1 MPKTD
6 KELKKIIREA
16 EKVLES
22 SSRPVAA
29 GKIKISK
36 ESLKAAKAFNKYKE
50 LTGKKK
56 LSGTEKR
63 ALLKYTPK
71 QVAKEGTLKQS
82 TYEKRLKAFKELM
95 NRDIQ
100 PGEYAD
106 LRYLTAKQLQKR
118 IGSSYEDKATNAE
131 GETNDSGENEFPDTF
146 KDVDFPSV
154 RWWDVPSVIRSSA
167 EERRSGGLLYG
178 NSRIFWDDPDKIS
191 LARLFYEG
199 IDGRQWSIIMALRS
213 ILVANGYSDI
223 LISPDE
229 SRERFAVYREEWNS
243 VGELSPDYKT
253 TRKYRKK
260 S

>member
-1 MPKTD
+1 MPKAD

-29 GKIKISK
+29 GKMKISR
-36 ESLKAAKAFNKYKE
+36 EVLKAAKAFNKYKE
-50 LTGKKK
+50 LTGRKK
-56 LSGTEKR
+56 LSDIEKR

-71 QVAKEGTLKQS
+71 QVAKESTLKQS
-82 TYEKRLKAFKELM
+82 VYEKRLKAFKELM

-100 PGEYAD
+100 PGEYTD
-106 LRYLTAKQLQKR
+106 LRYLTAKQLQRK
-118 IGSSYEDKATNAE
+118 IGAYEKESADARSEGTETEEDK
-131 GETNDSGENEFPDTF
+131 FPDTF

-167 EERRSGGLLYG
+167 EERRTGGLLYE
-178 NSRIFWDDPDKIS
+178 NSEIFWDDPDKIS
-191 LARLFYEG
+191 LARLFFEG
-199 IDGRQWSIIMALRS
+199 VDGRQWSIIMALRS
-213 ILVANGYSDI
+213 ILVANGHSDI

-229 SRERFAVYREEWNS
+229 SQDRFAVYREEWNNI
-243 VGELSPDYKT
+243 EEFDPDYKT

>member
-1 MPKTD
+1 MPKTN

-16 EKVLES
+16 EKILES

-29 GKIKISK
+29 GKMKISK
-36 ESLKAAKAFNKYKE
+36 EALKAAKAFNKYKE

-56 LSGTEKR
+56 LSDIEKR

-71 QVAKEGTLKQS
+71 QVAKESTLKQS
-82 TYEKRLKAFKELM
+82 AYEKRLKAFRELM

-106 LRYLTAKQLQKR
+106 LRYLTARQLQKR
-118 IGSSYEDKATNAE
+118 IGTYESEASETKGEGNEPEADK
-131 GETNDSGENEFPDTF
+131 FPDVF
-146 KDVDFPSV
+146 KDIDFPSV
-154 RWWDVPSVIRSSA
+154 RWWDIPSIIRSSA
-167 EERRSGGLLYG
+167 EERRAGGLLYENAG
-178 NSRIFWDDPDKIS
+178 IFWDDPDKIS
-191 LARLFYEG
+191 LARLFFEG

-213 ILVANGYSDI
+213 ILVANGYNDI

-229 SRERFAVYREEWNS
+229 SRDRFAVYREEWNG
-243 VGELSPDYKT
+243 VEELSPDYKT
-253 TRKYRKK
+253 TRRYRKK

>member
-1 MPKTD
+1 MPKTN

-29 GKIKISK
+29 GKMKISK
-36 ESLKAAKAFNKYKE
+36 EALRAAKAFNKYKE

-56 LSGTEKR
+56 LSDAEKR

-71 QVAKEGTLKQS
+71 QVAKESTLKQS
-82 TYEKRLKAFKELM
+82 AYEKRLKAFRELM

-106 LRYLTAKQLQKR
+106 LRYLTARQLQKR
-118 IGSSYEDKATNAE
+118 IGTYESKISDTR
-131 GETNDSGENEFPDTF
+131 GEENESETDAFPDVF

-154 RWWDVPSVIRSSA
+154 RWWDIPSIIRSSA
-167 EERRSGGLLYG
+167 EERRAGGLLYENAG
-178 NSRIFWDDPDKIS
+178 IFWDDPDKIS
-191 LARLFYEG
+191 LARLFFEG

-229 SRERFAVYREEWNS
+229 SRDRFAVYREEWHS
-243 VGELSPDYKT
+243 VEELSPDYKT
-253 TRKYRKK
+253 TRRYRKK

>member
-1 MPKTD
+1 MPKTN

-29 GKIKISK
+29 GKMKISK
-36 ESLKAAKAFNKYKE
+36 EALRAAKAFNKYKE

-56 LSGTEKR
+56 LSDTEKR

-71 QVAKEGTLKQS
+71 QVAKESTLKQS
-82 TYEKRLKAFKELM
+82 AYEKRLKAFRELM

-106 LRYLTAKQLQKR
+106 LRYLTARQLQKR
-118 IGSSYEDKATNAE
+118 IGAYEREVIDTKNE
-131 GETNDSGENEFPDTF
+131 GSESETDMFPDVF

-154 RWWDVPSVIRSSA
+154 RWWDIPSIIRSSA
-167 EERRSGGLLYG
+167 EERRSGGLLYENAG
-178 NSRIFWDDPDKIS
+178 IFWDDPDKVS
-191 LARLFYEG
+191 LTRLFFEG
-199 IDGRQWSIIMALRS
+199 INGRQWSIIMTLRS
-213 ILVANGYSDI
+213 ILIANGYSDI

-229 SRERFAVYREEWNS
+229 SRDRFAVYREEWS
-243 VGELSPDYKT
+243 EVEELSPNYKT
-253 TRKYRKK
+253 TRRYRKK

>member
-1 MPKTD
+1 MPKTN

-29 GKIKISK
+29 GKMKISR
-36 ESLKAAKAFNKYKE
+36 EALKAAKAFNKYKE

-56 LSGTEKR
+56 LSDAEKR
-63 ALLKYTPK
+63 ALLKYTPR
-71 QVAKEGTLKQS
+71 QVAKESTLKQS
-82 TYEKRLKAFKELM
+82 AYEKRLKAFRELM

-106 LRYLTAKQLQKR
+106 LRYLTARQLQKR
-118 IGSSYEDKATNAE
+118 IGTYESEVSDAKDDGNE
-131 GETNDSGENEFPDTF
+131 SETDAFPDVF
-146 KDVDFPSV
+146 KEVDFPSV
-154 RWWDVPSVIRSSA
+154 RWWDIPSIIRSSA
-167 EERRSGGLLYG
+167 EERRAGGLLYENAG
-178 NSRIFWDDPDKIS
+178 IFWDDPDKIS
-191 LARLFYEG
+191 LARLFFEG

-229 SRERFAVYREEWNS
+229 SRDRFAVYREEWNS
-243 VGELSPDYKT
+243 IGELSPDYKT
-253 TRKYRKK
+253 TRRYRKK

>member
-1 MPKTD
+1 MPKTN

-29 GKIKISK
+29 GKMKISR
-36 ESLKAAKAFNKYKE
+36 EALRAAKAFNKYKE

-56 LSGTEKR
+56 LSDIEKR

-71 QVAKEGTLKQS
+71 QVAKESTLKQS
-82 TYEKRLKAFKELM
+82 AYEKRLKAFRELM
-95 NRDIQ
+95 NRDIK

-118 IGSSYEDKATNAE
+118 IGTYESEVSDIK
-131 GETNDSGENEFPDTF
+131 GEENESETDSFPDVF
-146 KDVDFPSV
+146 EDVDFPSV
-154 RWWDVPSVIRSSA
+154 RWWDIPSIIRSSA
-167 EERRSGGLLYG
+167 EERRSGGLLYENAG
-178 NSRIFWDDPDKIS
+178 IFWDDPDKIS
-191 LARLFYEG
+191 LARLFFEG

-229 SRERFAVYREEWNS
+229 SRDRFAVYREEWNS
-243 VGELSPDYKT
+243 VEELSPNYKT
-253 TRKYRKK
+253 TRRYRKR

>member
-1 MPKTD
+1 MPKTN
-6 KELKKIIREA
+6 KELKKIIQEA

-29 GKIKISK
+29 GKMKISK
-36 ESLKAAKAFNKYKE
+36 EALRAAKAFNKYKE

-56 LSGTEKR
+56 LSDTEKR

-71 QVAKEGTLKQS
+71 QVAKESTLKQS
-82 TYEKRLKAFKELM
+82 AYEKRLKAFRELM

-106 LRYLTAKQLQKR
+106 LRYLTARQLQKR
-118 IGSSYEDKATNAE
+118 IGTYESEVYDAKGDGNE
-131 GETNDSGENEFPDTF
+131 SETDAFPDVF

-154 RWWDVPSVIRSSA
+154 RWWDIPSIIRSSA
-167 EERRSGGLLYG
+167 EERRAGGLLYENAG
-178 NSRIFWDDPDKIS
+178 IFWDDPDKIS
-191 LARLFYEG
+191 LARLFFEG
-199 IDGRQWSIIMALRS
+199 VNGRQWSIIMALRS

-229 SRERFAVYREEWNS
+229 SRDRFAVYREEWNS

-253 TRKYRKK
+253 TRRYRKK

>member
-16 EKVLES
+16 ERALKS
-22 SSRPVAA
+22 SSKPVAA

-36 ESLKAAKAFNKYKE
+36 ESLKAAKVFNKYKE

-56 LSGTEKR
+56 LSDTEKR

-71 QVAKEGTLKQS
+71 QVAKESALKQS

-118 IGSSYEDKATNAE
+118 IGSYEDRATNTE
-131 GETNDSGENEFPDTF
+131 GEKNGSEGNKFPDTF

-167 EERRSGGLLYG
+167 EERKSGGLLYENAG
-178 NSRIFWDDPDKIS
+178 IFWDNPDKVS

-199 IDGRQWSIIMALRS
+199 IDGMQWSIIMALRS
-213 ILVANGYSDI
+213 ILIANGYSDI

-229 SRERFAVYREEWNS
+229 SRDRFAVYREEWNGI
-243 VGELSPDYKT
+243 GELSPDYKT

>member
-6 KELKKIIREA
+6 KELRKIIREA
-16 EKVLES
+16 EKVLKS
-22 SSRPVAA
+22 SSRPTST
-29 GKIKISK
+29 GKMKISR
-36 ESLKAAKAFNKYKE
+36 EALKAAKVFNQYRE

-56 LSGTEKR
+56 LSDTEKR

-71 QVAKEGTLKQS
+71 QVAKESTLKQS
-82 TYEKRLKAFKELM
+82 VYEKRLKAFRELM

-118 IGSSYEDKATNAE
+118 IGAY
-131 GETNDSGENEFPDTF
+131 ENEVVDTKGEENESETDKFPDVF

-167 EERRSGGLLYG
+167 EERRIGGLLYENAG
-178 NSRIFWDDPDKIS
+178 IFWDDPDNVS

-213 ILVANGYSDI
+213 TLVANGHSDI

-229 SRERFAVYREEWNS
+229 SRDRFAVYSEEWNG
-243 VGELSPDYKT
+243 VEELSPDYKT
-253 TRKYRKK
+253 TRRYRKK

>member
-1 MPKTD
+1 MPKTN

-16 EKVLES
+16 EKVPES
-22 SSRPVAA
+22 SSRPVDA
-29 GKIKISK
+29 GKMKISR
-36 ESLKAAKAFNKYKE
+36 EALRAAKAFSRYKE

-56 LSGTEKR
+56 LSDTEKR

-71 QVAKEGTLKQS
+71 QVAKENTLKQS
-82 TYEKRLKAFKELM
+82 AYEKRLKAFRELM

-118 IGSSYEDKATNAE
+118 IGAY
-131 GETNDSGENEFPDTF
+131 ENEVSDAKDEGNEPETDVFPDVF

-154 RWWDVPSVIRSSA
+154 RWWDVPSIIKSSA
-167 EERRSGGLLYG
+167 EERRTGGLLYENAG
-178 NSRIFWDDPDKIS
+178 IFWDDPDKVS
-191 LARLFYEG
+191 LARLFFEG
-199 IDGRQWSIIMALRS
+199 IDGRQWSIIMVLRS

-229 SRERFAVYREEWNS
+229 SRDRFAVYREEWNG
-243 VGELSPDYKT
+243 VEELSPDYKT
-253 TRKYRKK
+253 TRRYRKK

>member
-1 MPKTD
+1 MPKTN

-29 GKIKISK
+29 GKMKISK
-36 ESLKAAKAFNKYKE
+36 EALRAAKAFSKYKE

-56 LSGTEKR
+56 LSDVEKR
-63 ALLKYTPK
+63 VLLKYTPK
-71 QVAKEGTLKQS
+71 QVAKESTLKQS
-82 TYEKRLKAFKELM
+82 VYEKRLKAFRKLM

-106 LRYLTAKQLQKR
+106 LRYLTARQLQKK
-118 IGSSYEDKATNAE
+118 IGTYESEVSDAKGE
-131 GETNDSGENEFPDTF
+131 GNESETDEFPDVF
-146 KDVDFPSV
+146 EDVDFPSV
-154 RWWDVPSVIRSSA
+154 RWWDIPSIIRSSA
-167 EERRSGGLLYG
+167 EERRAGGLLYENAG
-178 NSRIFWDDPDKIS
+178 IFWDDPDKIS
-191 LARLFYEG
+191 LARLFFEG
-199 IDGRQWSIIMALRS
+199 VDGRQWPVIMALRS

-229 SRERFAVYREEWNS
+229 SRDRFAVYREEWNG
-243 VGELSPDYKT
+243 VEELSPNYKT
-253 TRKYRKK
+253 TRKYRKR

>member
-1 MPKTD
+1 MPKTN

-29 GKIKISK
+29 GKMKISK
-36 ESLKAAKAFNKYKE
+36 EALRAAKAFNKYKE

-56 LSGTEKR
+56 LSDIEKR

-71 QVAKEGTLKQS
+71 QVAKESTLKQS
-82 TYEKRLKAFKELM
+82 AYEKRLKAFKELM

-118 IGSSYEDKATNAE
+118 IGAY
-131 GETNDSGENEFPDTF
+131 ENEVSDTKGEENESETDAFPDVF
-146 KDVDFPSV
+146 KDVDFPFV
-154 RWWDVPSVIRSSA
+154 RWWDIPSIIRSSA
-167 EERRSGGLLYG
+167 EERRSGGLLYENAG
-178 NSRIFWDDPDKIS
+178 IFWDDPDKIS
-191 LARLFYEG
+191 LARLFFEG
-199 IDGRQWSIIMALRS
+199 VDGRQWSIIMALRS

-229 SRERFAVYREEWNS
+229 SRDRFAVYREEWNG
-243 VGELSPDYKT
+243 VEELSPNYKT
-253 TRKYRKK
+253 TRRYRKR

>member
-1 MPKTD
+1 MSKAD

-29 GKIKISK
+29 GKMKISR
-36 ESLKAAKAFNKYKE
+36 EALKAAKAFNKYKE
-50 LTGKKK
+50 LTGRKK
-56 LSGTEKR
+56 LSDIEKR

-71 QVAKEGTLKQS
+71 QVAKESTLKQS
-82 TYEKRLKAFKELM
+82 VYEKRLKAFKELM

-100 PGEYAD
+100 PGEYVD
-106 LRYLTAKQLQKR
+106 LRYLTAKQLQRK
-118 IGSSYEDKATNAE
+118 IGAYEKESADARSEGTETEEDK
-131 GETNDSGENEFPDTF
+131 FPDTF

-167 EERRSGGLLYG
+167 EERRIGGLLYE
-178 NSRIFWDDPDKIS
+178 NSGIFWDDPDKIS
-191 LARLFYEG
+191 LARLFFEG
-199 IDGRQWSIIMALRS
+199 VDGRQWSIIMALRS
-213 ILVANGYSDI
+213 ILVANGHSDI

-229 SRERFAVYREEWNS
+229 SRDRFAVYREEWNNIE
-243 VGELSPDYKT
+243 ELDPDYKT

>member
-1 MPKTD
+1 MPKTN
-6 KELKKIIREA
+6 KELKNIIREA
-16 EKVLES
+16 EKVPES
-22 SSRPVAA
+22 SSRPVDA
-29 GKIKISK
+29 GKMKISR
-36 ESLKAAKAFNKYKE
+36 EALRAAKAFSRYKE

-56 LSGTEKR
+56 LSDTEKR

-71 QVAKEGTLKQS
+71 QVAKENTLKQS
-82 TYEKRLKAFKELM
+82 AYEKRLKDFRELM

-118 IGSSYEDKATNAE
+118 IGAYESEAVDTKYE
-131 GETNDSGENEFPDTF
+131 KNESEADAFPDIF

-154 RWWDVPSVIRSSA
+154 RWWDIPSIIRSSA
-167 EERRSGGLLYG
+167 EERRAGGLLYE
-178 NSRIFWDDPDKIS
+178 NSGIFWDDPDKIS
-191 LARLFYEG
+191 LARLFFEG

-229 SRERFAVYREEWNS
+229 SRDRFAAYREEWNG
-243 VGELSPDYKT
+243 VAELSPDYKT
-253 TRKYRKK
+253 TRRYRKK

>member
-56 LSGTEKR
+56 LSDTEKR

-71 QVAKEGTLKQS
+71 QVAKGGTLKQS
-82 TYEKRLKAFKELM
+82 TYEKRLEAFKELM

-106 LRYLTAKQLQKR
+106 LRYLTAKQLRKR

-131 GETNDSGENEFPDTF
+131 DETNDSGGNEFPDTF

-167 EERRSGGLLYG
+167 EERRPGGLLYE
-178 NSRIFWDDPDKIS
+178 NSGIFWDDPDKIS

-199 IDGRQWSIIMALRS
+199 VDGRQWSIIMALRS
-213 ILVANGYSDI
+213 ILVVNGYSDI

-229 SRERFAVYREEWNS
+229 SRERFAVYREEWYS
-243 VGELSPDYKT
+243 VEELSPDYKT

>member
-16 EKVLES
+16 EKVLKS

-29 GKIKISK
+29 GKMKISK
-36 ESLKAAKAFNKYKE
+36 EALKAAKAFNKYKE
-50 LTGKKK
+50 LTGRKR
-56 LSGTEKR
+56 LSDTEKR

-71 QVAKEGTLKQS
+71 QVTKENTLKQS
-82 TYEKRLKAFKELM
+82 AYEKRLKTFKELV

-106 LRYLTAKQLQKR
+106 LRYLTARQLQKR
-118 IGSSYEDKATNAE
+118 ISTYEKETVDTESEKTKSEEDKFLNI
-131 GETNDSGENEFPDTF
+131 F
-146 KDVDFPSV
+146 KDVDLPSV
-154 RWWDVPSVIRSSA
+154 RWWDIPSVIRSSA
-167 EERRSGGLLYG
+167 EERRSGGLLYENAG
-178 NSRIFWDDPDKIS
+178 IFWDDPDKIS

-199 IDGRQWSIIMALRS
+199 VDGRQWSVIMALRS
-213 ILVANGYSDI
+213 ILLANGHSDI

-229 SRERFAVYREEWNS
+229 SKDRFAVYREEWNN

-253 TRKYRKK
+253 TRKYREK

>member
-1 MPKTD
+1 MLETN
-6 KELKKIIREA
+6 KELRKIIREA

-29 GKIKISK
+29 GKMKISR
-36 ESLKAAKAFNKYKE
+36 EALKAAKAFNKYKE

-56 LSGTEKR
+56 LSDAEKR

-71 QVAKEGTLKQS
+71 QVAKESTLKQS
-82 TYEKRLKAFKELM
+82 TYEKRLKTFRELM

-118 IGSSYEDKATNAE
+118 IGVY
-131 GETNDSGENEFPDTF
+131 ENEVADTKDGKNESEADAFPDVF
-146 KDVDFPSV
+146 KDVEFPSV
-154 RWWDVPSVIRSSA
+154 RWWDIPSIIRSSA
-167 EERRSGGLLYG
+167 EERRAGGLLYENAG
-178 NSRIFWDDPDKIS
+178 IFWDDPDKIS
-191 LARLFYEG
+191 LARLFFEG

-229 SRERFAVYREEWNS
+229 SRDRFAVSCEEWHS
-243 VGELSPDYKT
+243 VEELSPDYKT
-253 TRKYRKK
+253 TRRYRKK

>member
-1 MPKTD
+1 MPKVD
-6 KELKKIIREA
+6 KELRKIIREA

-29 GKIKISK
+29 GKMKISR
-36 ESLKAAKAFNKYKE
+36 EALKAAKAFNKYKE

-56 LSGTEKR
+56 LSDAEKR

-71 QVAKEGTLKQS
+71 QVAKESTLKQS
-82 TYEKRLKAFKELM
+82 AYEKRLKAFRELT

-118 IGSSYEDKATNAE
+118 IGTYGNKVADTKDDESESETDK
-131 GETNDSGENEFPDTF
+131 FPDVF

-167 EERRSGGLLYG
+167 EERRSGGLLYE
-178 NSRIFWDDPDKIS
+178 NSEIFWDNPDRIS
-191 LARLFYEG
+191 LAKLFFEG
-199 IDGRQWSIIMALRS
+199 VDGRQWSVVMALRS
-213 ILVANGYSDI
+213 ILVANGHSDI

-229 SRERFAVYREEWNS
+229 SRDRFAVYREEWNN
-243 VGELSPDYKT
+243 VEELDPDYKT
-253 TRKYRKK
+253 TRRYRKK

>member
-1 MPKTD
+1 MPKTN

-29 GKIKISK
+29 GKMKISK
-36 ESLKAAKAFNKYKE
+36 EALRAAKAFNKYKE

-56 LSGTEKR
+56 LSDTEKR
-63 ALLKYTPK
+63 ALIKYTPK
-71 QVAKEGTLKQS
+71 QVAKEITLKQS
-82 TYEKRLKAFKELM
+82 TYEKRLKAFRELM

-106 LRYLTAKQLQKR
+106 LRYLTARQLQKR
-118 IGSSYEDKATNAE
+118 IGTH
-131 GETNDSGENEFPDTF
+131 ENEVVDIKDEENESEADKFPDIF

-154 RWWDVPSVIRSSA
+154 RWWDIPSIIRSSA
-167 EERRSGGLLYG
+167 EERRTGGLLYE
-178 NSRIFWDDPDKIS
+178 NSGIFWDDPDKIS
-191 LARLFYEG
+191 LARLFFEG

-229 SRERFAVYREEWNS
+229 SRDRFAVYREEWND
-243 VGELSPDYKT
+243 VAELSPDYKT
-253 TRKYRKK
+253 TRRYRKR

>member
-1 MPKTD
+1 MPKTN

-16 EKVLES
+16 EKVLGS

-29 GKIKISK
+29 GKMKISK
-36 ESLKAAKAFNKYKE
+36 EALRAAKAFNKYKE

-56 LSGTEKR
+56 LSDTEKR

-71 QVAKEGTLKQS
+71 QVAKESTLKQS
-82 TYEKRLKAFKELM
+82 AYEKRLKTFRELV

-118 IGSSYEDKATNAE
+118 IGTYESEVADANDK
-131 GETNDSGENEFPDTF
+131 ENESEADAFPDVF

-154 RWWDVPSVIRSSA
+154 RWWDIPSIIRSST
-167 EERRSGGLLYG
+167 EERRAGGLLYENAG
-178 NSRIFWDDPDKIS
+178 IFWDDPDKIS
-191 LARLFYEG
+191 LARLFFEG
-199 IDGRQWSIIMALRS
+199 IDGRQWYIIMALRS

-229 SRERFAVYREEWNS
+229 SRDRFAIYREEWNG
-243 VGELSPDYKT
+243 VEELSSDYKT

>member
-1 MPKTD
+1 MSKAD

-22 SSRPVAA
+22 SSKPVAA
-29 GKIKISK
+29 GKMKISR
-36 ESLKAAKAFNKYKE
+36 EVLKAAKAFNKYKE

-56 LSGTEKR
+56 LSDIEKS

-71 QVAKEGTLKQS
+71 QVAKESTLKQS
-82 TYEKRLKAFKELM
+82 AYEKRLKAFKELM

-106 LRYLTAKQLQKR
+106 LRYLTAKQLQRK
-118 IGSSYEDKATNAE
+118 IGAYEKESADARSEGTETEEDK
-131 GETNDSGENEFPDTF
+131 FPDMF

-167 EERRSGGLLYG
+167 EERRTGGLLYENAG
-178 NSRIFWDDPDKIS
+178 IFWDDPDKIS
-191 LARLFYEG
+191 LARLFFEG
-199 IDGRQWSIIMALRS
+199 VNGRQWSIIMALRS
-213 ILVANGYSDI
+213 ILVANGHSDI

-229 SRERFAVYREEWNS
+229 SQDRFAVYREEWNNIE
-243 VGELSPDYKT
+243 ELDPDYKT

>member
-1 MPKTD
+1 MPKTN

-16 EKVLES
+16 EKVLEF
-22 SSRPVAA
+22 SSRPIAA
-29 GKIKISK
+29 GKMKISK
-36 ESLKAAKAFNKYKE
+36 EALRAAKAFNKYKE

-56 LSGTEKR
+56 LSDIEKR

-71 QVAKEGTLKQS
+71 QVAKESTLKQS
-82 TYEKRLKAFKELM
+82 AYEKRLKAFRELM

-106 LRYLTAKQLQKR
+106 LRYLTARQLQKR
-118 IGSSYEDKATNAE
+118 IGTY
-131 GETNDSGENEFPDTF
+131 ENEVVDTKDEENESEADKFPDIF

-154 RWWDVPSVIRSSA
+154 RWWDVPSIIKSSA
-167 EERRSGGLLYG
+167 EERRTGGLLYENAG
-178 NSRIFWDDPDKIS
+178 IFWDDPDKVS
-191 LARLFYEG
+191 LARLFFEG

-229 SRERFAVYREEWNS
+229 SRDRFAVYREEWNG
-243 VGELSPDYKT
+243 VEELSPEYKT
-253 TRKYRKK
+253 TRRYRKK

>member
-1 MPKTD
+1 MPKIN

-29 GKIKISK
+29 GKMKISK
-36 ESLKAAKAFNKYKE
+36 EALRAAKTFNKYKE

-56 LSGTEKR
+56 LSDIEKR

-71 QVAKEGTLKQS
+71 QVAKESTLKQS
-82 TYEKRLKAFKELM
+82 TYEKRLKAFRELM

-118 IGSSYEDKATNAE
+118 IGAYESEVSDTKDE
-131 GETNDSGENEFPDTF
+131 KNESEADAFPDTF

-154 RWWDVPSVIRSSA
+154 RWWDIPSIIRSSA
-167 EERRSGGLLYG
+167 EERRAGGLLYE
-178 NSRIFWDDPDKIS
+178 NSGIFWDDPDKIS
-191 LARLFYEG
+191 LARLFFEG
-199 IDGRQWSIIMALRS
+199 VDGRQWSIIMALRS

-229 SRERFAVYREEWNS
+229 SRDRFAVYREEWNS
-243 VGELSPDYKT
+243 VAELSPDYKT
-253 TRKYRKK
+253 TRRYRRK

>member
-1 MPKTD
+1 MPKTN

-29 GKIKISK
+29 GKMKISK
-36 ESLKAAKAFNKYKE
+36 EALRAAKAFNKYKE

-56 LSGTEKR
+56 LSDTEKR

-71 QVAKEGTLKQS
+71 QVAKESTLKQS
-82 TYEKRLKAFKELM
+82 AYEKRLKAFRELM

-106 LRYLTAKQLQKR
+106 LRYLTARQLQKR
-118 IGSSYEDKATNAE
+118 IGTYESEVSNTKGE
-131 GETNDSGENEFPDTF
+131 GNESETDSFPDVF

-154 RWWDVPSVIRSSA
+154 RWWDIPSIIRSSA
-167 EERRSGGLLYG
+167 EERRAGGLLYENAG
-178 NSRIFWDDPDKIS
+178 IFWDDPDKIS
-191 LARLFYEG
+191 LARVFFEG

-229 SRERFAVYREEWNS
+229 SRDRFAVYREEWHN
-243 VGELSPDYKT
+243 VEELSPDYKT
-253 TRKYRKK
+253 TRRYRKR

>member
-16 EKVLES
+16 EKILES

-36 ESLKAAKAFNKYKE
+36 ESLKAAKVFNKYKE

-56 LSGTEKR
+56 LSDTEKR

-82 TYEKRLKAFKELM
+82 TYEKRLKAFKELV

-118 IGSSYEDKATNAE
+118 IDSYEDKATNAE
-131 GETNDSGENEFPDTF
+131 DERDKSKWDEFPDTF

-154 RWWDVPSVIRSSA
+154 RWWDIPSVIRSSA
-167 EERRSGGLLYG
+167 EERRSGGLLYENAG
-178 NSRIFWDDPDKIS
+178 IFWDDPDKVS

-199 IDGRQWSIIMALRS
+199 VDGRQWSIIMALRS
-213 ILVANGYSDI
+213 ILVANGYSDV

-229 SRERFAVYREEWNS
+229 SRDRFAVYREEWDNIE
-243 VGELSPDYKT
+243 ELSPDYKT

>member
-1 MPKTD
+1 MPKTN
-6 KELKKIIREA
+6 KELKKSIREA

-29 GKIKISK
+29 GKMKISR
-36 ESLKAAKAFNKYKE
+36 EALRAAKAFNKYKE

-56 LSGTEKR
+56 LSDTEKR

-71 QVAKEGTLKQS
+71 QVAKESTLKQS
-82 TYEKRLKAFKELM
+82 AYEKRLKAFRELM

-118 IGSSYEDKATNAE
+118 IGTYESEVSDAKGDGNE
-131 GETNDSGENEFPDTF
+131 SETDAFPDVF

-154 RWWDVPSVIRSSA
+154 RWWDIPSIIRSSA
-167 EERRSGGLLYG
+167 EERRAGGLLYENAG
-178 NSRIFWDDPDKIS
+178 IFWDDPDKIS
-191 LARLFYEG
+191 LARLFFEG
-199 IDGRQWSIIMALRS
+199 VDGRQWSIIMALRS

-229 SRERFAVYREEWNS
+229 SRDRFAVYREEWNG
-243 VGELSPDYKT
+243 VAELSPDYKT
-253 TRKYRKK
+253 TRRYRKK

>member
-1 MPKTD
+1 MPKTN

-22 SSRPVAA
+22 SSRPIAA
-29 GKIKISK
+29 GKMKISK
-36 ESLKAAKAFNKYKE
+36 EALRAAKAFNKYKE

-56 LSGTEKR
+56 LSDIEKR

-71 QVAKEGTLKQS
+71 QVAKESTLKQS
-82 TYEKRLKAFKELM
+82 AYEKRLKAFRELM

-106 LRYLTAKQLQKR
+106 LRYLTARQLQKR
-118 IGSSYEDKATNAE
+118 IGTYESEVSDAKGE
-131 GETNDSGENEFPDTF
+131 GNESETDAFPDVF
-146 KDVDFPSV
+146 KDIDFPSV
-154 RWWDVPSVIRSSA
+154 RWWDIPSIIRSSA
-167 EERRSGGLLYG
+167 EERRAGGLLYENAG
-178 NSRIFWDDPDKIS
+178 IFWDDPDKVS
-191 LARLFYEG
+191 LARLFFEG
-199 IDGRQWSIIMALRS
+199 VDGRQWSIIMALRS

-229 SRERFAVYREEWNS
+229 SRDRFAVYREEWNG
-243 VGELSPDYKT
+243 VKELSPDYKT
-253 TRKYRKK
+253 TRRYRKK

>member
-22 SSRPVAA
+22 SSKPVAA
-29 GKIKISK
+29 GKMKISR
-36 ESLKAAKAFNKYKE
+36 EVLRAAKAFNKYKE
-50 LTGKKK
+50 LTGKRK
-56 LSGTEKR
+56 LSDTEKR

-71 QVAKEGTLKQS
+71 QVMKESTLKQS
-82 TYEKRLKAFKELM
+82 AYEKRLKAFKELM
-95 NRDIQ
+95 NREIE
-100 PGEYAD
+100 PGEYAN

-118 IGSSYEDKATNAE
+118 IGEYKKETADAK
-131 GETNDSGENEFPDTF
+131 GEENKPEENGFPDIF

-167 EERRSGGLLYG
+167 EERRIGGLLYENAG
-178 NSRIFWDDPDKIS
+178 IFWDDPDKIS
-191 LARLFYEG
+191 LARLFFEG
-199 IDGRQWSIIMALRS
+199 VDGRQWSIIMALRS

-229 SRERFAVYREEWNS
+229 SRDRFAVYREEWNG
-243 VGELSPDYKT
+243 VEELSPDYKT

>member
-1 MPKTD
+1 MPKTN

-29 GKIKISK
+29 GKMKISR
-36 ESLKAAKAFNKYKE
+36 EALRAAKAFNKYKE

-56 LSGTEKR
+56 LSDTEKR

-71 QVAKEGTLKQS
+71 QVAKESTLKQS
-82 TYEKRLKAFKELM
+82 VYEKRLKAFRELM

-106 LRYLTAKQLQKR
+106 LRYLTARQLQKR
-118 IGSSYEDKATNAE
+118 IGAYESEVSDAKGNR
-131 GETNDSGENEFPDTF
+131 NESEADAFPDVF

-154 RWWDVPSVIRSSA
+154 RWWDVPSIIRSSA
-167 EERRSGGLLYG
+167 EERRAGGLLYENAG
-178 NSRIFWDDPDKIS
+178 IFWDDPDKVS
-191 LARLFYEG
+191 LARLFFEG

-229 SRERFAVYREEWNS
+229 SRDRFAVYREEWNS
-243 VGELSPDYKT
+243 VEELSPDYKT
-253 TRKYRKK
+253 TRRYKKK

>member
-16 EKVLES
+16 EKILKS
-22 SSRPVAA
+22 SSKPVAA
-29 GKIKISK
+29 GKMKISR
-36 ESLKAAKAFNKYKE
+36 EALKAVKAFNKYKE

-56 LSGTEKR
+56 LSDIEKR

-71 QVAKEGTLKQS
+71 QVAKESTLKQS
-82 TYEKRLKAFKELM
+82 AYEKRLKAFRELM

-118 IGSSYEDKATNAE
+118 IGTY
-131 GETNDSGENEFPDTF
+131 ENEVVDTKGEENGSETDKFPDVF
-146 KDVDFPSV
+146 RDVDFPSV

-167 EERRSGGLLYG
+167 EERRTGGLLYENAG
-178 NSRIFWDDPDKIS
+178 IFWDDPDKVS
-191 LARLFYEG
+191 LARLFFEG

-229 SRERFAVYREEWNS
+229 SRDRFAVYREEWNG
-243 VGELSPDYKT
+243 VEELSPDYKT

>member
-1 MPKTD
+1 MPKTN

-29 GKIKISK
+29 GKMKISK
-36 ESLKAAKAFNKYKE
+36 EALRAAEAFNKYKE

-56 LSGTEKR
+56 LSDIEKR

-71 QVAKEGTLKQS
+71 QVAKESTLKQS
-82 TYEKRLKAFKELM
+82 AYEKRLKAFRELM

-106 LRYLTAKQLQKR
+106 LRYLTARQLQKR
-118 IGSSYEDKATNAE
+118 IGTY
-131 GETNDSGENEFPDTF
+131 ENEVSDAKGDGDESEADAFPDVF

-154 RWWDVPSVIRSSA
+154 RWWDIPSIIRSSA
-167 EERRSGGLLYG
+167 EERRAGGLLYENAG
-178 NSRIFWDDPDKIS
+178 IFWDDPDKIS
-191 LARLFYEG
+191 LARLFFEG

-229 SRERFAVYREEWNS
+229 SRDRFAIYREEWNS

-253 TRKYRKK
+253 TRRYRKK

>member
-1 MPKTD
+1 MPKTG
-6 KELKKIIREA
+6 KELRKIIREA
-16 EKVLES
+16 EKILES

-29 GKIKISK
+29 GKMKISK
-36 ESLKAAKAFNKYKE
+36 ESLKAVKAFNRYKE
-50 LTGKKK
+50 LTGRKK
-56 LSGTEKR
+56 LSATEKR
-63 ALLKYTPK
+63 ALLRYTPK
-71 QVAKEGTLKQS
+71 QVAKESNLKQS

-95 NRDIQ
+95 NRDIR

-118 IGSSYEDKATNAE
+118 VSSYEDRITNTE
-131 GETNDSGENEFPDTF
+131 GEKNDSEGNEFPDTF

-167 EERRSGGLLYG
+167 GERRSGGLLYENAG
-178 NSRIFWDDPDKIS
+178 IFWDDPDRVS

-199 IDGRQWSIIMALRS
+199 VDGRQWSIIMALRS
-213 ILVANGYSDI
+213 ILVANGYSNI

-229 SRERFAVYREEWNS
+229 SRDRFAVYREEWDD

>member
-1 MPKTD
+1 MPKTN

-29 GKIKISK
+29 GKMKISK
-36 ESLKAAKAFNKYKE
+36 EALRAAKAFNKYKE

-56 LSGTEKR
+56 LSDTEKR

-71 QVAKEGTLKQS
+71 QVAKESTLKQS
-82 TYEKRLKAFKELM
+82 AYEKRLKAFRELM

-118 IGSSYEDKATNAE
+118 IGTYESEVSDTNGE
-131 GETNDSGENEFPDTF
+131 GNESETDAFPDVF

-154 RWWDVPSVIRSSA
+154 RWWDIPSIIRSSA
-167 EERRSGGLLYG
+167 EERRAGGLLYENAG
-178 NSRIFWDDPDKIS
+178 IFWDDPDKIS
-191 LARLFYEG
+191 LARLFFEG

-229 SRERFAVYREEWNS
+229 SRDRFAVYREEWS
-243 VGELSPDYKT
+243 DVAELSPDYKT
-253 TRKYRKK
+253 TRRYRKK

>member
-16 EKVLES
+16 EKVLKS

-29 GKIKISK
+29 GKMKISK
-36 ESLKAAKAFNKYKE
+36 EALKAAKAFNKYKE
-50 LTGKKK
+50 LTGKKR
-56 LSGTEKR
+56 LSDTEKR

-71 QVAKEGTLKQS
+71 QVAKENTLKQPA
-82 TYEKRLKAFKELM
+82 YEKRLKVFKELV

-106 LRYLTAKQLQKR
+106 LRYLTVRQLQKR
-118 IGSSYEDKATNAE
+118 IDTYEKEAVDAKSEETKSEEDK
-131 GETNDSGENEFPDTF
+131 FPNTF

-154 RWWDVPSVIRSSA
+154 RWWDIPSVIRSSA
-167 EERRSGGLLYG
+167 EERRSGGLLYENAG
-178 NSRIFWDDPDKIS
+178 IFWDDPDKIS

-199 IDGRQWSIIMALRS
+199 VDGRQWSVIMALRS
-213 ILVANGYSDI
+213 ILLANGYGDI

-229 SRERFAVYREEWNS
+229 SKDRFAVYREEWNN

-253 TRKYRKK
+253 TRKYREK

>member
-1 MPKTD
+1 MPKTN

-29 GKIKISK
+29 GKMKISK
-36 ESLKAAKAFNKYKE
+36 EALRAAKAFNKYKE

-56 LSGTEKR
+56 LSDIEKR

-71 QVAKEGTLKQS
+71 QVAKESTLKQS
-82 TYEKRLKAFKELM
+82 AYEKRLKAFRELM

-118 IGSSYEDKATNAE
+118 IGTYENEVSDAKGE
-131 GETNDSGENEFPDTF
+131 GNESESDEFPDTF

-154 RWWDVPSVIRSSA
+154 RWWDIPSIIRSSA
-167 EERRSGGLLYG
+167 EERRAGGLLYE
-178 NSRIFWDDPDKIS
+178 NSGIFWDDPDKIS
-191 LARLFYEG
+191 LARLFFEG

-229 SRERFAVYREEWNS
+229 SRDRFAVYREEWHN
-243 VGELSPDYKT
+243 VEELSPDYKT
-253 TRKYRKK
+253 TRRYRKK